1 MYFPRYCSGVLYLSS
16 FQSAF
21 NKSDIHSGSDSLR
34 KFFDYRPS
42 SIDSENITG
51 SGSHQHALLSLASFL
66 ISHGVIEEARRV
78 LNESLTM
85 SRISKDIETL
95 NWCNRWAFL
104 SFTNVSNKP
113 DRLIRQ
119 LDKKLACPD
128 PHSKSLASDDITV
141 MDELFDIKVALNNVG
156 EI

>member
-1 MYFPRYCSGVLYLSS
+1 MVYSHQAYINLLSVLSWSSSEVDEIIPRRVEAFNEYVSLSCCYLSNFLYR

-42 SIDSENITG
+42 SINSDTITG
-51 SGSHQHALLSLASFL
+51 SGSHQHALLSLASFF
-66 ISHGVIEEARRV
+66 ISQGVIEEARRV

-95 NWCNRWAFL
+95 NGCNRWVYFL
-104 SFTNVSNKP
+104 RRFHSNCLT
-113 DRLIRQ
+113 D
-119 LDKKLACPD
+119 CF
-128 PHSKSLASDDITV
+128 AS
-141 MDELFDIKVALNNVG
+141 
-156 EI
+156 